1 METITIYITTTP
13 IRNSDHKFI
22 RFHTEEKTLCENTD
36 YNWHFNNGGIEMVTD
51 VLHALWAT
59 DQKFEL
65 VFDDEAVYREYLREE
80 ITVLKAVGKL
90 YREHGKLMHNW
101 MEYAQAYILMQT
113 NSFKYIRNYV

>member
-1 METITIYITTTP
+1 
-13 IRNSDHKFI
+13 
-22 RFHTEEKTLCENTD
+22 
-36 YNWHFNNGGIEMVTD
+36 MVTD